1 MEHPPLRDVPLF
13 SKRGIEGE
21 FVAWAL
27 VWTRDYGAV
36 VNIDRISVDNYGRV
50 YGWDSAAGN
59 AYVREFDGTE
69 VNTANYNYWFL
80 GGDIAASAT
89 IKYVLGIPIATPTQ
103 FDVWRYGAIIFSRN
117 SALDEVDANSI
128 QWMAISPD
136 GKFVALIVDSIATG
150 NLRHMLLYE
159 GT

>member
-1 MEHPPLRDVPLF
+1 LEHPQLRDVPLF

-36 VNIDRISVDNYGRV
+36 VNIDRVIVDNYGRV
-50 YGWDSAAGN
+50 YGWDSGAGN
-59 AYVREFDGTE
+59 AYVRDFAGAE
-69 VNTANYNYWFL
+69 VNTANYNYWFIVK
-80 GGDIAASAT
+80 DRSASAT

-103 FDVWRYGAIIFSRN
+103 FDVWRYGAIIFSRD
-117 SALDEVDANSI
+117 SFADEGDANSI

-136 GKFVALIVDSIATG
+136 GKFIALIVDSVGTG
-150 NLRHMLLYE
+150 NLRYILLYE